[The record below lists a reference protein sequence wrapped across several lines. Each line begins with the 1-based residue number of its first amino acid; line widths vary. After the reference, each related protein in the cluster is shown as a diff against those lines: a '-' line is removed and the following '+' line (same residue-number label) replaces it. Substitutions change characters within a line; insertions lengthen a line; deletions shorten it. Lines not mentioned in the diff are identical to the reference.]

1 MRFDPEI
8 MKLLRLDLA
17 GDKRHLVIRSAVG
30 REHACE
36 YSFGIEEEYF
46 LADHTTLNVAT
57 QTPNE

>member
-36 YSFGIEEEYF
+36 YSFGIEEVF
-46 LADHTTLNVAT
+46 SC
-57 QTPNE
+57 